1 MASSFNDFITKGLL
15 KACLTEL
22 QRQGLANEQIT
33 TVWVP
38 GSFEIPL
45 AALKLAKRKD
55 IDAVICLGAV
65 IRGET
70 YHFEVVA
77 NECARGIME
86 ASLAAAKPV
95 IMGVLTTDTVA
106 QAQARAGGKG
116 GNNKGRDAARTALEM
131 IALLKQHMRRRTLAR
146 EHALKILYQFDITKR
161 PMEAVV
167 ESYWKAEETKDQEII
182 AYANLLAQGVGGH
195 IKDIDQ
201 KISDYAT
208 NWQIKRMA
216 IIDRNVMRIGLYELQ
231 HTTDIPPKVA
241 INEAVELAKKYG
253 DLESSKFVNG
263 ILDKIH
269 KKEIVEPQN

>member
-1 MASSFNDFITKGLL
+1 
-15 KACLTEL
+15 
-22 QRQGLANEQIT
+22 
-33 TVWVP
+33 
-38 GSFEIPL
+38 
-45 AALKLAKRKD
+45 
-55 IDAVICLGAV
+55 
-65 IRGET
+65 
-70 YHFEVVA
+70 
-77 NECARGIME
+77 
-86 ASLAAAKPV
+86 
-95 IMGVLTTDTVA
+95 
-106 QAQARAGGKG
+106 
-116 GNNKGRDAARTALEM
+116 
-131 IALLKQHMRRRTLAR
+131 MRRRTLAR

-182 AYANLLAQGVGGH
+182 TYANLLAQGVGGH
-195 IKDIDQ
+195 IQNIDH

-231 HTTDIPPKVA
+231 HAVDIPPKVA

>member
-1 MASSFNDFITKGLL
+1 
-15 KACLTEL
+15 
-22 QRQGLANEQIT
+22 
-33 TVWVP
+33 
-38 GSFEIPL
+38 
-45 AALKLAKRKD
+45 
-55 IDAVICLGAV
+55 
-65 IRGET
+65 
-70 YHFEVVA
+70 
-77 NECARGIME
+77 
-86 ASLAAAKPV
+86 
-95 IMGVLTTDTVA
+95 
-106 QAQARAGGKG
+106 
-116 GNNKGRDAARTALEM
+116 
-131 IALLKQHMRRRTLAR
+131 MRRRTLSR
-146 EHALKILYQFDITKR
+146 EHALKMLYQFDITKR

-167 ESYWKAEETKDQEII
+167 QSYWQAEETKDQEII
-182 AYANLLAQGVGGH
+182 AYANLLAQGINIHV
-195 IKDIDQ
+195 KEIDQ

>member
-1 MASSFNDFITKGLL
+1 
-15 KACLTEL
+15 
-22 QRQGLANEQIT
+22 
-33 TVWVP
+33 
-38 GSFEIPL
+38 
-45 AALKLAKRKD
+45 
-55 IDAVICLGAV
+55 
-65 IRGET
+65 
-70 YHFEVVA
+70 
-77 NECARGIME
+77 
-86 ASLAAAKPV
+86 
-95 IMGVLTTDTVA
+95 
-106 QAQARAGGKG
+106 
-116 GNNKGRDAARTALEM
+116 
-131 IALLKQHMRRRTLAR
+131 MRRRTLAR

-161 PMEAVV
+161 PIEAVV
-167 ESYWKAEETKDQEII
+167 ESYWKNEETKDQEII
-182 AYANLLAQGVGGH
+182 TYANLLAQGVCGQ
-195 IKDIDQ
+195 IADIDQ

>member
-1 MASSFNDFITKGLL
+1 
-15 KACLTEL
+15 
-22 QRQGLANEQIT
+22 
-33 TVWVP
+33 
-38 GSFEIPL
+38 
-45 AALKLAKRKD
+45 
-55 IDAVICLGAV
+55 
-65 IRGET
+65 
-70 YHFEVVA
+70 
-77 NECARGIME
+77 
-86 ASLAAAKPV
+86 
-95 IMGVLTTDTVA
+95 
-106 QAQARAGGKG
+106 
-116 GNNKGRDAARTALEM
+116 
-131 IALLKQHMRRRTLAR
+131 MRRRTLAR

-161 PMEAVV
+161 PIEAVV
-167 ESYWKAEETKDQEII
+167 ASYWEAEETKDQEII
-182 AYANLLAQGVGGH
+182 TYANLLAHGVGGH
-195 IKDIDQ
+195 MKDIDH